1 MRRIIIPG
9 GRPVNITFSRTSPS
23 NNYYLNNN
31 YSFQNERDTGISG
44 RVSIDTINQNAQSI
58 CKIITNNG
66 PGSGFFLKFN
76 AGLKTYKC
84 LVTNEHVI
92 TKNLVDYNYQ
102 ITVITEKGNQYGISL
117 NKNSRFIRCFP
128 RPIDITVVEI
138 LPNDK
143 IMNDIEFLSCD
154 FNCLNYSSFNQYNG
168 EYVYIL
174 QHPHG
179 LPTEIATGKI
189 TGIRNGFEFTHS
201 VNTDPGSSGSPV
213 ILNSNNKVIGIH
225 KGGDKY
231 VKINYGTFIG
241 KLIEEIQKNN
251 TSLENINTKKNY
263 DITIYV

>member
-9 GRPVNITFSRTSPS
+9 GRPVNIAFSRTSPS

-44 RVSIDTINQNAQSI
+44 RVSIDTINQNAQSV
-58 CKIITNNG
+58 CKIIVNNG
-66 PGSGFFLKFN
+66 TGSGFFLKFN

-251 TSLENINTKKNY
+251 TSLENTNTKKNY